1 MSPSRNG
8 VTRGESAA
16 SVAAMR
22 NILLASTLFVAAMS
36 PFSAALAQDAAMPAP
51 AAAAAPAPGAL
62 LTPERVFANPS
73 LAGPVAR
80 GVSLSP
86 DGELVAFLRSRE
98 DDVDVQDLWAAPTG
112 EGEPF
117 KLIDARALVPDA
129 GELSEAEKARRER
142 MRISA
147 RGVVEYSWDEQG
159 RYILAPL
166 EGDIFLAEREG
177 GNVRRLTETE
187 ADEIDAKVSPEGN
200 FVSWVRDQDLVVYDL
215 ATNRETAI
223 TDEGEG
229 LITWATAEFIA
240 QEELDRDTGYWWSPN
255 ERYIALQRTD
265 ESTVDII
272 PRLDITGGGAATVE
286 QRYPRAGR
294 PNAVVEL
301 YVHDRERGRR
311 VKVDLGDNA
320 DIYLGRV
327 TWSTDGAT
335 LYVQRLSRD
344 QKTLDLLSVDP
355 ATGASRVIL
364 TQRSDAWVP
373 LTHDFKAL
381 KDGNFIWSTEETGWR
396 HLYLYD
402 RDGEMI
408 RPITYGPWAVKGLN
422 GVNQDTGEV
431 FFTASFEYA
440 ERPEGVTGGHSL
452 CVFPGDRRAM
462 CDVQGEEPTT
472 QRLWRGSMNETA
484 SRFTPVTPGGG
495 WWSASMNGPGT
506 AFVGNYSDLNTPPQ
520 SGLYRADGTLIRW
533 IEENRLDE
541 SHPYH
546 PYASRRGEVTYGTL
560 ESHGET
566 LVWQM
571 TTPPGFDPSQTYP
584 VVMQVYGGP
593 SGGGV
598 RRSWQSSTNQLLTE
612 AGYIVFRLDNRGEG
626 DRSAAFKQALYLKMG
641 QPEVEDQVLGANYL
655 RTLPFVDDSRI
666 AMMGWSYGGFMSL
679 MAITEPD
686 MGLASAISGAPP
698 TEWGLYDTAYTERY
712 MSTPEANREGYAASD
727 VIPRLPNMTGRL
739 LLMHGMADDNVI
751 FENTTRV
758 LNALQEGSIPF
769 ETMLYPGQRHGI
781 RGNPRQLHQWRTYL
795 DFLDRTIGS
804 RAPASELA
812 GQD

>member
-1 MSPSRNG
+1 MTATEFAS
-8 VTRGESAA
+8 

-22 NILLASTLFVAAMS
+22 NILLASTVLVATLS
-36 PFSAALAQDAAMPAP
+36 PL
-51 AAAAAPAPGAL
+51 AAAAQEAPGSAI
-62 LTPERVFANPS
+62 LTPERVFADPALS
-73 LAGPVAR
+73 GPVAK

-166 EGDIFLAEREG
+166 EGDVFLAERDG
-177 GNVRRLTETE
+177 GAVRRLTETE
-187 ADEIDAKVSPEGN
+187 ADEIDAKVSPDGN
-200 FVSWVRDQDLVVYDL
+200 YVSWVRDQDLVVYDL
-215 ATNRETAI
+215 ASGRETEI
-223 TDEGEG
+223 TTDGEG
-229 LITWATAEFIA
+229 LVTWATAEFIA
-240 QEELDRDTGYWWSPN
+240 QEEMDRDTGYWWSPD

-265 ESTVDII
+265 ESTVDVI
-272 PRLDITGGGAATVE
+272 PRLDITGGGATVVE

-301 YVHDRERGRR
+301 YVHDRESGRR
-311 VKVDLGDNA
+311 TRVDLGGNP
-320 DIYLGRV
+320 DIYLARV
-327 TWSTDGAT
+327 NWSTDGRT
-335 LYVQRLSRD
+335 LYVQRQSRD

-373 LTHDFKAL
+373 LSHDFKAL
-381 KDGNFIWSTEETGWR
+381 EDGNFIWSSQESGWK

-402 RDGEMI
+402 RDGRLI
-408 RPITYGPWAVKGLN
+408 RPITRGEYAVKALE
-422 GVNQDTGEV
+422 GVNQQTGEV
-431 FFTASFEYA
+431 FFTASMRDGRELPIEQQLFRA
-440 ERPEGVTGGHSL
+440 SL
-452 CVFPGDRRAM
+452 ADTV
-462 CDVQGEEPTT
+462 EPV
-472 QRLWRGSMNETA
+472 A
-484 SRFTPVTPGGG
+484 VTPAGG
-495 WWSASMNGPGT
+495 WWSASMNRTGT
-506 AFVGNYSDLNTPPQ
+506 AYVGNYSDPATPPR
-520 SGLYRADGTLIRW
+520 SGLYRADGTFVRW

-541 SHPYH
+541 SHPYY
-546 PYASRRGEVTYGTL
+546 PYASRRQTPQFGTL

-571 TTPPGFDPSQTYP
+571 TTPPGFDPSKTYP

-598 RRSWQSSTNQLLTE
+598 RRAWQPLTNQLLTE

-626 DRSAAFKQALYLKMG
+626 DRSAAFKEALHLKMG
-641 QPEVEDQVLGANYL
+641 QPEIEDQVLGANYL
-655 RTLPFVDDSRI
+655 RSLPFVDDDRI
-666 AMMGWSYGGFMSL
+666 AMMGWSYGGFMTL
-679 MAITEPD
+679 MALTEPE
-686 MGLASAISGAPP
+686 MGLAAGLAGAPP
-698 TEWGLYDTAYTERY
+698 TEWSLYDTHYTERY
-712 MSTPEANREGYAASD
+712 MSTPEANAEGYAASD

-739 LLMHGMADDNVI
+739 LLLHGMADDNVI

-758 LNALQEGSIPF
+758 LNALQEASIPF
-769 ETMLYPGQRHGI
+769 ETMLYPGQRHGV

-804 RAPASELA
+804 RAPAGE
-812 GQD
+812 